1 MITQEFYIYF
11 FFKLDTF
18 SNGAVVENR
27 LIWREKEWVS
37 GAVLEEVRPAA
48 LPCAWLC
55 PRAPGGPLLRW
66 FLEALKT
73 FRLVLSP
80 NTVLKS
86 MQLATVHN
94 RDVNPFTLLAF
105 PEAAS
110 SHLA

>member
-1 MITQEFYIYF
+1 M
-11 FFKLDTF
+11 
-18 SNGAVVENR
+18 
-27 LIWREKEWVS
+27 S

-55 PRAPGGPLLRW
+55 PRSGGPLLRW
-66 FLEALKT
+66 FLEVLKT
-73 FRLVLSP
+73 VRIVLSP
-80 NTVLKS
+80 NTVIKS